1 LELRSYAARHSQFQ
15 CSILGVVVMVVMTM
29 MVFASCECG
38 ACNDQQQEGGE
49 N

>member
-1 LELRSYAARHSQFQ
+1 VRHSQFQ
-15 CSILGVVVMVVMTM
+15 SSTLGVVVMVVMTM
-29 MVFASCECG
+29 MVFASCERG